1 MLENHPTR
9 RAFLATAA
17 ATLLLLAA
25 HARAETSFERW
36 VAAFRPRALA
46 RGVSAAT
53 YDRVMTGLKPDTHG
67 LAAIHSQD
75 EFREQLWQ
83 YLNRRVSDWRII
95 TGKERAK
102 EYAGLLERIER
113 DFGVDRYIM
122 LALWGVESS
131 YGDVVTNP
139 KYMAPVF
146 PSLAAL
152 AFEEP
157 RRRAYWEAELIN
169 ALIIVERGW
178 AKPSEMIGS
187 WAGAMGHTQWMPE
200 VWLHVGVDYDHDGRP
215 SPFGPPDDALAG
227 TAKFLLERGK
237 YRRGEAWG
245 CEVKLPAGS
254 DAGDG
259 AARTYAQWHERGLAR
274 ADGRPFDR
282 PGDHAHLNRPVAG
295 GPAFLLGQN
304 FTAVKSYN
312 PAFSYTLAVCQLAD
326 RIAGAGPFVQP
337 FPSSERLPALAEVQE
352 IQRRL
357 TSLGYD
363 TDGTDGRVGRDT
375 MRAVAA
381 YQNKV
386 GMAPADGYAGVKLL
400 ARLRQGG

>member
-1 MLENHPTR
+1 MPENHLNR
-9 RAFLATAA
+9 RAFLAAA
-17 ATLLLLAA
+17 VTTPLLLSPR
-25 HARAETSFERW
+25 ARAESSFERW

-95 TGKERAK
+95 TGKERARQ
-102 EYAGLLERIER
+102 YADLLGRIER

-139 KYMAPVF
+139 KYMRPVF

-152 AFEEP
+152 AYEEP

-178 AKPSEMIGS
+178 AKPDEMIGS

-200 VWLHVGVDYDHDGRP
+200 VWLHVGVDYDHNGRP
-215 SPFGPPDDALAG
+215 FPYGPPDDALAG

-245 CEVKLPAGS
+245 CEVKLAAGA
-254 DAGDG
+254 DAGEG
-259 AARTYAQWHERGLAR
+259 GARTYAQWHERGVVR

-282 PGDHAHLNRPVAG
+282 PGDHAHLTRPVPG

-304 FTAVKSYN
+304 FAAVKSYN
-312 PAFSYTLAVCQLAD
+312 PAFSYALAVCHLGD

-337 FPSSERLPALAEVQE
+337 FPNSERLPTLAEVQE

-357 TSLGYD
+357 TALGYD

-381 YQNKV
+381 YQKKI
-386 GMAPADGYAGVKLL
+386 GMQPADGYAGVKLL
-400 ARLRQGG
+400 ARLRQGS